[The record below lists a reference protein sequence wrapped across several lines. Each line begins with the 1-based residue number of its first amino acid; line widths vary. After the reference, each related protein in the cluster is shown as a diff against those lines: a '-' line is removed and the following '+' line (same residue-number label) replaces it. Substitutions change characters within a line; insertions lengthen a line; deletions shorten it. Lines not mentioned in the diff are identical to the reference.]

1 MTECG
6 LCFHRCLLSE
16 GQRGLCRARSCKNGA
31 IVCDNYGLITSAALD
46 PIEKKPLRRFWPGK
60 RILSLGSYGC
70 NLRCPFCQNSDIS
83 MSDGETVPLFRVT
96 PDEIARKAWELAA
109 QDNIGVA
116 YTYNEPT
123 VGYEFVR
130 DCAQTVHELG
140 LKNVLVTNGSLLRE
154 PLERLLPFIDA
165 MNVDIKSFSK
175 KTYREVLSGD
185 LDMTKAF
192 IERAVKDCHV
202 ELTTLIVPGMNDTEE
217 EIRELT
223 GWIAELK
230 DRDGNTIGTEVPYHV
245 SRFFP
250 RYKMNDKK
258 PTDIGKIYEL
268 ADIAR
273 EKLKYVYT
281 GNC

>member
-165 MNVDIKSFSK
+165 MNVDLKGFSPDYYRWLGGDLETVKEFISFSV
-175 KTYREVLSGD
+175 RHG
-185 LDMTKAF
+185 
-192 IERAVKDCHV
+192 CHV
-202 ELTTLIVPGMNDTEE
+202 EVTTLVVPGKNDSDDEIAALSAWLAGLSTE
-217 EIRELT
+217 IPLH
-223 GWIAELK
+223 L
-230 DRDGNTIGTEVPYHV
+230 
-245 SRFFP
+245 SRYFP
-250 RYKMNDKK
+250 RYHFHEEAT
-258 PTDIGKIYEL
+258 PISKIYRL
-268 ADIAR
+268 AEIAR
-273 EKLKYVYT
+273 KNLKFVYE

>member
-83 MSDGETVPLFRVT
+83 MSDGENAPLFRVT
-96 PDEIARKAWELAA
+96 PDEVARKAWELAA

-165 MNVDIKSFSK
+165 MNVDLKGFS
-175 KTYREVLSGD
+175 TDYYRWLGGD
-185 LDMTKAF
+185 L
-192 IERAVKDCHV
+192 EAVKEFISVSVRHGCHV
-202 ELTTLIVPGMNDTEE
+202 EVTTLVVPGKNDSDDEIAALSAWLAGLSTE
-217 EIRELT
+217 IPLH
-223 GWIAELK
+223 L
-230 DRDGNTIGTEVPYHV
+230 
-245 SRFFP
+245 SRYFP
-250 RYKMNDKK
+250 RYHFHEEAT
-258 PTDIGKIYEL
+258 PVSKIYRL
-268 ADIAR
+268 AEIAR
-273 EKLKYVYT
+273 KNLKFVYE

>member
-70 NLRCPFCQNSDIS
+70 NLRCQFCQNSDIS

-96 PDEIARKAWELAA
+96 PEEIARKAWELAA

-165 MNVDIKSFSK
+165 MNVDLKGFSPDY
-175 KTYREVLSGD
+175 YRWLGGD
-185 LDMTKAF
+185 LETVKEF
-192 IERAVKDCHV
+192 ISLSVRYGCHV
-202 ELTTLIVPGMNDTEE
+202 EVATLVVPGKNDSDDEIAALSAWLAGLSTE
-217 EIRELT
+217 IPLH
-223 GWIAELK
+223 L
-230 DRDGNTIGTEVPYHV
+230 
-245 SRFFP
+245 SRYFP
-250 RYKMNDKK
+250 RYHFHEEAT
-258 PTDIGKIYEL
+258 PISKIYRFAE
-268 ADIAR
+268 IAR
-273 EKLKYVYT
+273 KNLKFVYE

>member
-96 PDEIARKAWELAA
+96 HDEIARKAWELAA

-165 MNVDIKSFSK
+165 MNVDLKGFSQ
-175 KTYREVLSGD
+175 E
-185 LDMTKAF
+185 F
-192 IERAVKDCHV
+192 
-202 ELTTLIVPGMNDTEE
+202 
-217 EIRELT
+217 
-223 GWIAELK
+223 
-230 DRDGNTIGTEVPYHV
+230 
-245 SRFFP
+245 
-250 RYKMNDKK
+250 
-258 PTDIGKIYEL
+258 
-268 ADIAR
+268 
-273 EKLKYVYT
+273 YT
-281 GNC
+281 W

>member
-165 MNVDIKSFSK
+165 MNVDLKGFSPDY
-175 KTYREVLSGD
+175 YRWLGGD
-185 LDMTKAF
+185 LETVKEF
-192 IERAVKDCHV
+192 ISVSVRHGCHV
-202 ELTTLIVPGMNDTEE
+202 EVTTLVVPGKNDSDDEIAALSAWLAGLSTE
-217 EIRELT
+217 IPLH
-223 GWIAELK
+223 L
-230 DRDGNTIGTEVPYHV
+230 
-245 SRFFP
+245 SRYFP
-250 RYKMNDKK
+250 RYHFHEEAT
-258 PTDIGKIYEL
+258 PISKICRL
-268 ADIAR
+268 AEIAR
-273 EKLKYVYT
+273 KNLKFVYE